1 MGYSSSLQPGMDS
14 HIVLVTGGSGFLGQH
29 VVKHLD
35 MYCDDITEIR
45 VLDIKQYEK
54 NLDFE
59 DKKPVTFITGS
70 LTDPDD
76 VRKACKNV
84 KCVFHIAALVEY
96 KLFPDITALNEINIQ
111 GTQNVINAC
120 KEEGV
125 ENLIYCGSI
134 SSFFDGH
141 EVFEGTEETVP
152 IAKNPLG
159 EYAVS
164 KKVALEMVIKENGS
178 VLENG
183 KIFQTAAILPT
194 SMYGEEDRR
203 RLEVASFYK
212 EGTVSRIVGKT
223 TSLLPL
229 VYVGNV
235 AMMFVKAYQR
245 MEKDNGIGGHYF
257 FTVDDTPPQSAFEC
271 GHMYIPKEN
280 VKIALSWWYI
290 PMFVTMA
297 MVTLLYYL
305 LLPIRPFYKV
315 NLPISNWV
323 ILSMNKTCLYK
334 NDKAKKML
342 GYEPLYDYEIALK
355 KTKAFF
361 GSVEQT

>member
-1 MGYSSSLQPGMDS
+1 MTS

-45 VLDIKQYEK
+45 VLDIRPYEK

-59 DKKPVTFITGS
+59 DRKPVTSITGS
-70 LTDPDD
+70 LTDPDV

-164 KKVALEMVIKENGS
+164 KKVALEMVIKENRS

-183 KIFQTAAILPT
+183 KIFQTAAVLPT

-203 RLEVASFYK
+203 RLEIASFYK

-235 AMMFVKAYQR
+235 AMMFVKVYER
-245 MEKDNGIGGHYF
+245 MGRDNGIGGHYF

-280 VKIALSWWYI
+280 VKITLSWWYI
-290 PMFVTMA
+290 PMFVTIA
-297 MVTLLYYL
+297 MVTLFYYL

-323 ILSMNKTCLYK
+323 ILSMNKTCIYK

-342 GYEPLYDYEIALK
+342 GYKPLYDYETALK

-361 GSVEQT
+361 GSVGQT